1 MAVPA
6 ELRDL
11 LEAGVHFGH
20 QTRRWNP
27 KMRKFIFAE
36 RNGIYII
43 DLTKTLRQIYRAKE
57 LVGEVVSQGKSVMF
71 VCTKRH
77 LADVVRDEA
86 ERCGQFYVTNRW
98 LGGTLTNFRTMKK
111 GLARYKDIQRMR
123 QDGTFESLPKKEVIQ
138 IEREYEKLDHNVGGF
153 ADMESLPGAVFVVD
167 AKKEQIA
174 VKEAAKLGIPLIAIV
189 DTNADPDPI
198 DVPIAGND
206 DAIKSVRLITSHI
219 ADAIAASQQALVKEE
234 RAAEAAAREDVE
246 EKPEEP
252 RAVRARAR
260 RKIIRAKVAADGAE
274 TEEE

>member
-6 ELRDL
+6 ELRAL

-43 DLTKTLRQIYRAKE
+43 DLTKTLRQIHRAKE
-57 LVGEVVSQGKSVMF
+57 LVAGVAAEGKKVLF

-77 LADVVRDEA
+77 LSDVVRDEA
-86 ERCGQFYVTNRW
+86 ERCDQFYVTHRW
-98 LGGTLTNFRTMKK
+98 LGGTLTNFRTMKR
-111 GLARYKDIQRMR
+111 GLLRYKEIELMR
-123 QDGTFESLPKKEVIQ
+123 QDGTFERLPKKEVIQ
-138 IEREYEKLDHNVGGF
+138 IEREYGKLHLNLGGF
-153 ADMESLPGAVFVVD
+153 ADMEELPGAVFVVD
-167 AKKEQIA
+167 AKKETIA
-174 VKEAAKLGIPLIAIV
+174 VREAEKLGIPLIAIV

-206 DAIKSVRLITSHI
+206 DAIKSVRLITSQI
-219 ADAIAASQQALVKEE
+219 ADSIIEARQRLVKEE
-234 RAAEAAAREDVE
+234 RAEEAAAEKDQ
-246 EKPEEP
+246 EKPDEP

-260 RKIIRAKVAADGAE
+260 RKIRARLEGAPE
-274 TEEE
+274 EGTEEE